1 MVEVGQSL
9 RYHPNS
15 GGHHIFNLNLALI
28 LVSTLLASL
37 RLFTRKI
44 VAKALGWDDFLAIVA
59 WALCVTISALE
70 MDTTN
75 YGTGAQIEDV
85 PRPTL
90 LQFLKRLS
98 IMELVYFLAS
108 GAVRLSILAFLPRL
122 SKNKMYT
129 WSIYAL
135 NAIVIIISL
144 SGFFFVLTECSQIPD
159 VFNYSSTWRQCRD
172 KREDRSMM
180 LAHAIICIFVDCM
193 LVVLPLCVVTNY
205 VKMGVK
211 AIQILLVFSLGI
223 FAVATGIVRFSIIV
237 TADFSVNTTYKM
249 LTVAAWTD
257 AELHVGLW
265 VGCFPAL
272 QPLLRHVTLML
283 GMRSQLDSTGAASKR
298 NTMTSTATSNRKSVL
313 NRWSR
318 STGYV
323 RSESAGSQPLENDAG
338 QVEAVGGLSEDVE
351 MVDLEKGEGA
361 GQVGKQTDNSTPGK
375 IGESPRAAERKAE
388 SSGRR

>member
-1 MVEVGQSL
+1 MVDVGQSL

-15 GGHHIFNLNLALI
+15 GGHHVFDLNLALI
-28 LVSTLLASL
+28 IVSTLLVSL
-37 RLFTRKI
+37 RLLTRKI
-44 VAKALGWDDFLAIVA
+44 IVKALGWDDFLAIVA
-59 WALCVTISALE
+59 WALCVTLSALE

-85 PRPTL
+85 PQPTL
-90 LQFLKRLS
+90 LQFFKRLS

-122 SKNKMYT
+122 SKNKIYI

-135 NAIVIIISL
+135 NAMVIIVSL

-172 KREDRSMM
+172 KREERSMM
-180 LAHAIICIFVDCM
+180 LGHAIICIFVDCM

-223 FAVATGIVRFSIIV
+223 FAVVTGIVRFSIIV
-237 TADFSVNTTYKM
+237 TTDFGVNTTYKM

-298 NTMTSTATSNRKSVL
+298 NTMTSTATSNRKSAL
-313 NRWSR
+313 DRWSR
-318 STGYV
+318 SSGNV
-323 RSESAGSQPLENDAG
+323 RSESAGSQPLESGAG
-338 QVEAVGGLSEDVE
+338 QVEAVGGQSGDVE

-361 GQVGKQTDNSTPGK
+361 GQVGKQPEISTPGK
-375 IGESPRAAERKAE
+375 VGESL
-388 SSGRR
+388 

>member
-1 MVEVGQSL
+1 MVEVGQSF
-9 RYHPNS
+9 RYHPDS
-15 GGHHIFNLNLALI
+15 GGHHVFNLNLALI
-28 LVSTLLASL
+28 IVSTFLVSL

-44 VAKALGWDDFLAIVA
+44 VAKALGWDDFLAVVA
-59 WALCVTISALE
+59 WALCVAISALE

-90 LQFLKRLS
+90 LQFFKRLS

-122 SKNKMYT
+122 SKN
-129 WSIYAL
+129 I
-135 NAIVIIISL
+135 
-144 SGFFFVLTECSQIPD
+144 
-159 VFNYSSTWRQCRD
+159 
-172 KREDRSMM
+172 
-180 LAHAIICIFVDCM
+180 VDCM

-223 FAVATGIVRFSIIV
+223 FAVVTGMVRFSIIV
-237 TADFSVNTTYKM
+237 TTDFSVNTTYKM
-249 LTVAAWTD
+249 LTVAVWTD

-283 GMRSQLDSTGAASKR
+283 GMRSQLDSTGAASRR
-298 NTMTSTATSNRKSVL
+298 NMMTSTATSNRKSVL
-313 NRWSR
+313 DRWSR
-318 STGYV
+318 SPGHV
-323 RSESAGSQPLENDAG
+323 RSKSTGSQPLENDAG

-375 IGESPRAAERKAE
+375 VRENPRAAERKSE
-388 SSGRR
+388 SSGRI